1 MSSACSQDTS
11 PLHAAVRASDTAAIR
26 AHLDARPN
34 DVDVED
40 LEGRTPLHVAVA
52 ESFCLASCRALLAK
66 GADPNRVD
74 PRDGEGMAPLHRA
87 VVNGD
92 ECEPIALALLASGA
106 RVDGATGGPGGLS
119 PLHLAAG
126 SGHDALARLLIS
138 RGADVNARARDGC
151 TPLHL
156 AAGGGHESTVKLL
169 LEHNADRRAKNK
181 EFLTPDYAAARAAH
195 AGVVDLILGPRDT
208 RALNAPHKKK
218 KTSRHR
224 RHQ

>member
-106 RVDGATGGPGGLS
+106 RVDGRPGARTAS
-119 PLHLAAG
+119 PRFT
-126 SGHDALARLLIS
+126 SP
-138 RGADVNARARDGC
+138 RGADTTRSRACSYRAAPTSTRARATDALRC
-151 TPLHL
+151 TSPP
-156 AAGGGHESTVKLL
+156 AAV
-169 LEHNADRRAKNK
+169 
-181 EFLTPDYAAARAAH
+181 
-195 AGVVDLILGPRDT
+195 T
-208 RALNAPHKKK
+208 RAP
-218 KTSRHR
+218 
-224 RHQ
+224 